1 MTSRPA
7 TWPRWVTTP
16 VPNVLPANSVGIWAF
31 GPSVTRFVAAGYHPE
46 VAGESMVEKTRRVAD
61 GLADL
66 LDGLEYHYPGEV
78 NEDNVD
84 QIRDVL
90 KAHHMG
96 LPVVASGLHADPTF
110 ALGSLINPDPASRR
124 RAIAT
129 NLRGVD
135 LAAAIGARFIV
146 WPGMEGYNYLFQRG
160 YATIWEHFID
170 GIAQI
175 TAHAAERGVTV
186 FLEHKNSEPAMKILM
201 RSIGM
206 TLFTIQK
213 VRERGVD
220 TSRLLVNMDWQHLI
234 MNGENLAEYADLLA
248 AEGKLGHQHGNDGW
262 GSFDD
267 DNMVGSNFFMQTME
281 LAAVLQ
287 DVGYGS
293 RGEIVG
299 FDLYPYTEDQ
309 VAAVRQS
316 ILNWERIWDLA
327 SRIDRQTLAAAR
339 ERADAVAGMRAVYK
353 TLGVDDDY
361 EAEVIRRRQ
370 ARREAAEVKARASAS

>member
-1 MTSRPA
+1 MPE
-7 TWPRWVTTP
+7 
-16 VPNVLPANSVGIWAF
+16 VLPANSVGIWAF
-31 GPSVTRFVAAGYHPE
+31 GPSVTRFVPPGYHPE
-46 VAGESMVEKTRRVAD
+46 AAGESMVEKTKRVAH

-78 NEDNVD
+78 NEENVD

-90 KAHHMG
+90 KAHRME
-96 LPVVASGLHADPTF
+96 LPVVASGLHGDPTY
-110 ALGSLINPDPASRR
+110 ALGSLINPDPALRR
-124 RAIAT
+124 RAVAT
-129 NLRGVD
+129 NLRGVE
-135 LAAAIGARFIV
+135 LAAAIGASFIV
-146 WPGMEGYNYLFQRG
+146 WPGGEGYNYLFQRG
-160 YATIWEHFID
+160 YAASWELFID
-170 GIAQI
+170 GIAEI
-175 TAHAAERGVTV
+175 TAHATERGVKV

-201 RSIGM
+201 RSVGM
-206 TLFTIQK
+206 ALFTIEK
-213 VRERGVD
+213 VRQRGVD
-220 TSRLLVNMDWQHLI
+220 TSHLLVNMDWQHLI

-248 AEGKLGHQHGNDGW
+248 SEGKLGHQHGNDGW

-267 DNMVGSNFFMQTME
+267 DNMVGSNFFMQTLE
-281 LAAVLQ
+281 LAVVLQ

-327 SRIDRQTLAAAR
+327 SRIDRTALAAAR
-339 ERADAVAGMRAVYK
+339 ERADAVAGMRAVYA
-353 TLGVDDDY
+353 TLGLDEDY

-370 ARREAAEVKARASAS
+370 ARRASAELNVRASAS